1 MSINNIYKR
10 LIKLYLKEINY
21 GNLSINKGRPD
32 KEEIDH
38 YIDVI
43 FKVIKTGIPWKT
55 LNEKLHYTTY
65 FKKFSKWNNLNLFE
79 NIHKIIIKI
88 LNNRDLLFVDN
99 KDLYIDSTMIKNI
112 NGYEYLGSNHY
123 DRNRNGNKISI
134 IVTKTG
140 IPIGIKLAPANI
152 HDINLVN
159 DTIDTIDNIS
169 IKIVGCRI
177 GADKGYISK
186 ELKEKLKNDK
196 NIDLITCN
204 KRNSK
209 NYINTLSENIFLKG
223 RYIVENTNTWI
234 KDYRRVNN
242 RYDQK
247 ALNYEQIIFFTI
259 NNIILNK
266 FKNLSFIDYEFK
278 IEFYEKNIKNI

>member
-140 IPIGIKLAPANI
+140 IPIGIKLAPSNI

-159 DTIDTIDNIS
+159 DTIDNIS

-242 RYDQK
+242 RYEQK

-278 IEFYEKNIKNI
+278 IEFYEKNIRNI